1 MIKRILAVS
10 ALALLVSACGMR
22 SIGNNL
28 DDKVIP
34 MQVNRAINQAH
45 TDLNTTTSH
54 IVTTSY
60 NGIVL
65 LAGQTPRAELKELAG
80 NAAKSVA
87 DVKKVY
93 NEITVEQPTT
103 FGARSNDA
111 FLTSA
116 VKTRLLAYT
125 DIPSAKIKVVTENG
139 VVYLMGILTKAE
151 ADRATNVVREVSG
164 VQRIVRLFEY
174 IG

>member
-1 MIKRILAVS
+1 MIKKILTVS
-10 ALALLVSACGMR
+10 ALAILVSACGMR

-28 DDKVIP
+28 DDKMIP
-34 MQVNRAINQAH
+34 MQVSRAIKDAH
-45 TDLNTTTSH
+45 VDLNSTTSH

-65 LAGQTPRAELKELAG
+65 LAGQTPRRELKELAG
-80 NAAKSVA
+80 KAAKNVV

-93 NEITVEQPTT
+93 NEITIEQPTT
-103 FGARSNDA
+103 MGARSNDA

-116 VKTRLLAYT
+116 IKTRLLAYA
-125 DIPSAKIKVVTENG
+125 DVPSAKIKVVTENG
-139 VVYLMGILTKAE
+139 VVYLMGILTRAE
-151 ADRATNVVREVSG
+151 ANRATNVVKDVAG

-174 IG
+174 ID